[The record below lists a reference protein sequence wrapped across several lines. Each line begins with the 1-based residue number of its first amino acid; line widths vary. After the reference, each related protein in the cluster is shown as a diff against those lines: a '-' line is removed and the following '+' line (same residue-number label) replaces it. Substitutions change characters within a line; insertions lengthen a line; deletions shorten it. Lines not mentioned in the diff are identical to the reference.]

1 MLTQSQKQLY
11 NASIKIVYR
20 DEAKMLFRVYSDA
33 VKIKYLPGQY
43 GALGL
48 YSDHPRIDKFKDSM
62 TQESI
67 LIKRAYS
74 LSSSILDDN
83 NQLINPNSVDY
94 YEFYLDL
101 VLEKDTPK
109 PRLSPRLFMLNDDD
123 RLFLGPKIVGHY
135 TLQTRRP
142 ETNILLIATTTGE
155 SPHNSMIT
163 QLLRTDGNIQIGHVV
178 VGKKG
183 WVSAYHK
190 QHQMLMTMFSHYH
203 YLPIALS
210 DDYQS
215 LEECVV
221 SWLKD
226 SKRSEKQMGWS
237 LKAENS
243 HVFLCG
249 DPQMIGAP
257 QKLGAWSYEYPDY
270 GLMRIFE
277 QYRFKAATR
286 FQTGNISFESYW

>member
-1 MLTQSQKQLY
+1 VLTQSQKQLY

-33 VKIKYLPGQY
+33 IKIKYFPGQY

-48 YSDHPRIDKFKDSM
+48 YSDHPRIDKLKNSM
-62 TQESI
+62 IQEPI
-67 LIKRAYS
+67 LVKRAYS

-83 NQLINPNSVDY
+83 NQLINQNGVDY
-94 YEFYLDL
+94 YEFYIDL

-109 PRLSPRLFMLNDDD
+109 PRLSPRLFVLNDDD

-135 TLQTRRP
+135 TLPAETAQT
-142 ETNILLIATTTGE
+142 NVLLIATTTGE
-155 SPHNSMIT
+155 SPHNSIIA
-163 QLLRTDGNIQIGHVV
+163 QLLRIDRDVHISHVV
-178 VGKKG
+178 IGKKG

-190 QHQMLMTMFSHYH
+190 QHQTLMKMFSGYR
-203 YLPIALS
+203 YIPITVS
-210 DDYQS
+210 SGYQG
-215 LEECVV
+215 LEQCVAE
-221 SWLKD
+221 WLKD
-226 SKRSEKQMGWS
+226 QKKSQDEIGWA
-237 LKAENS
+237 LTPENS
-243 HVFLCG
+243 HIFLCG
-249 DPQMIGAP
+249 DPQMIGTP